1 MGCVQAGVSASGG
14 ASIPRYYGKESP
26 EEQLV
31 RELWDSMAM
40 LEIGFLNSFFSSID
54 FMQRCEEAVE
64 SIDDADKV
72 SHIFLEYGMKTE
84 SAFFGNLQWIHVLA
98 RIFELYQSEQTIT
111 FDSDPDWCMTEDVF
125 TDYCRDYRRWIP
137 ARFILIFEQV
147 EHPIMRAFIQQH
159 RVLPYEDR
167 VLESISQSI
176 QYLTHNFTVKH
187 ARSTVLD
194 FVLSSEHRQPKVVLQ
209 DFVNFYITSS
219 LAWDICEYV
228 FHLHVCYLATKE
240 LCVPLGCYDWNE
252 ESSIASNRPASQTL
266 VVDNNP
272 DSDSENDDLI
282 LEESVNLENNQI
294 MEQKFC
300 DRLIRS
306 LAPREYNGCKKSR
319 RSICVNTED
328 SCSDNSSYKESS
340 PRSPSRDWFPKY
352 HPARNANAK
361 RRGHSFPSN
370 YRTNDW
376 DNKESIENTIQS
388 SLITQTTVLPN
399 LERSITKPHVRPWE
413 MNRDISDFFRE
424 TTDEYK
430 KSFNT
435 DFKSQVVE
443 QIPGGGA
450 VYSVAIPSTPV
461 SSSVKSDQA
470 NVIAPSLGSS
480 PYRTAAERLLKSIG
494 ARAGSTFPLPERSVS
509 EPPPRLQSDSKP
521 KVLTKSLTKSHRK
534 ETSFFVREILDGW
547 GDAPLVKDAKSI
559 SKPNKAIIPR
569 GFDCDD
575 TGSVSGML
583 DGKRRCSDEKSGT
596 VSEARKRIGSLR
608 LFIPKVHGDNTTS
621 SSLEASPKSHTS
633 SLKSHRQSPA
643 APLPYGEN
651 AYSRDQRLS
660 RSLGGEKLRQIPST
674 DTSGPTFV

>member
-14 ASIPRYYGKESP
+14 ASICRYYGKESP

-54 FMQRCEEAVE
+54 FMQRCEEATE
-64 SIDDADKV
+64 SIDDSDKV
-72 SHIFLEYGMKTE
+72 CHIFLEYGMETE
-84 SAFFGNLQWIHVLA
+84 AAFFGNLQWIHVLS

-111 FDSDPDWCMTEDVF
+111 FDCDPDWCMTEDVF

-147 EHPIMRAFIQQH
+147 DNPIMRAFIQQH

-167 VLESISQSI
+167 VVESISQSI
-176 QYLTHNFTVKH
+176 HYLTDNFNKKH

-194 FVLSSEHRQPKVVLQ
+194 FVLSSKHHQSKVVLQ
-209 DFVNFYITSS
+209 DFLNFYITSS
-219 LAWDICEYV
+219 LAWDICEYM

-294 MEQKFC
+294 QEQKFC

-306 LAPREYNGCKKSR
+306 LAPREYNGWQKSR

-328 SCSDNSSYKESS
+328 SCSDNSSFKESS

-370 YRTNDW
+370 YRTNEW
-376 DNKESIENTIQS
+376 EYKEPVENTIQS
-388 SLITQTTVLPN
+388 SFMTQTTVLPN
-399 LERSITKPHVRPWE
+399 VERSITQPKLRPWE
-413 MNRDISDFFRE
+413 TNRTISDFFRE

-430 KSFNT
+430 RRVSRNSDLKSP
-435 DFKSQVVE
+435 VLE

-450 VYSVAIPSTPV
+450 MFSMAYPSTPV
-461 SSSVKSDQA
+461 SSVKSDQPH
-470 NVIAPSLGSS
+470 VIQPSVGSS
-480 PYRTAAERLLKSIG
+480 PYRAAERLLKAIG
-494 ARAGSTFPLPERSVS
+494 ARAGNTFPERSVS
-509 EPPPRLQSDSKP
+509 EPPPTLQSDPKP

-534 ETSFFVREILDGW
+534 ETSIFVREILGDW
-547 GDAPLVKDAKSI
+547 GDAPLIKDGKSI
-559 SKPNKAIIPR
+559 SKSNIAIIPR
-569 GFDCDD
+569 GIDCDD
-575 TGSVSGML
+575 TGSGML
-583 DGKRRCSDEKSGT
+583 DAKRRCSDEKSGT
-596 VSEARKRIGSLR
+596 FSEVRKRIGSLR
-608 LFIPKVHGDNTTS
+608 LYIPRVHGDNTTS

-633 SLKSHRQSPA
+633 SLKSHLQSLA
-643 APLPYGEN
+643 APLPNEDN
-651 AYSRDQRLS
+651 AHSRDKRLR
-660 RSLGGEKLRQIPST
+660 RSLGGDKIRQIPRT
-674 DTSGPTFV
+674 GTSGPTFV